1 MSCFGPSGREIERE
15 ASGARKGGSGEE
27 FDGGQ
32 GEFQPGAA
40 AADLLCHDS
49 SFFFLLLRHAW
60 KLHVLLISLDLT
72 TCHVSKIIL
81 FFFFSLCFEGT
92 KVIFSHLAVLGSKR
106 SSDQAMEL
114 GDTKDDLPL
123 LPEQGKDSRAALV
136 KVDKLPSLSEVS
148 LFHVLVM
155 YINALFLASEGRE
168 WKGHIWVQDIRS

>member
-72 TCHVSKIIL
+72 TCHIL
-81 FFFFSLCFEGT
+81 PYCVIGQILADKT
-92 KVIFSHLAVLGSKR
+92 KNLAGSKR